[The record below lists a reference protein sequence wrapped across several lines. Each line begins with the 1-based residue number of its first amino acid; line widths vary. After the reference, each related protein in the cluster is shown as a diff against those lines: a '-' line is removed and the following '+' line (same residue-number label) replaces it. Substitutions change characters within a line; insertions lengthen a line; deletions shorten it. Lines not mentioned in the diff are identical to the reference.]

1 MAKLKKVTG
10 VLLCITFALCLITC
24 VAGCNDKDRKYDVSM
39 RIVCS
44 QLIDGERV
52 GVFGEYVFTPDIE
65 EMHIEREY
73 DGNEYVYYLEKY
85 NLPDHP
91 ELRYEWIEPDFDG
104 PNVFEH
110 TKDFYFVAENGETS
124 ITYSVKEKGE
134 YIYQPYADS
143 SSNIWNYRRIKLYIT
158 VK

>member
-1 MAKLKKVTG
+1 MVKARKWIG
-10 VLLCITFALCLITC
+10 VFLCITFALCLITC
-24 VAGCNDKDRKYDVSM
+24 AAGCDDKDKKYDGSM

-52 GVFGEYVFTPDIE
+52 GRFGEYVFTPDIE

-91 ELRYEWIEPDFDG
+91 ELRYEWLEPGFG
-104 PNVFEH
+104 GANVF
-110 TKDFYFVAENGETS
+110 TS
-124 ITYSVKEKGE
+124 YLNWVHVYLPADEAPKTVCEKGE
-134 YIYQPYADS
+134 YLFSVAAS
-143 SSNIWNYRRIKLYIT
+143 STSNIWNYRNIDLYIT

>member
-24 VAGCNDKDRKYDVSM
+24 AAGCNDKDKKYDVSM

-52 GVFGEYVFTPDIE
+52 GRFGEYVFTPDIE

-91 ELRYEWIEPDFDG
+91 ELRYEWIKPDFDG
-104 PNVFEH
+104 PNVF
-110 TKDFYFVAENGETS
+110 TSYLDFVDRNVNDEPPETVCEPGEYRFTVLARRTS
-124 ITYSVKEKGE
+124 ILWNFR
-134 YIYQPYADS
+134 
-143 SSNIWNYRRIKLYIT
+143 NIILYIT